1 MFTGIVEATGTVAT
15 IGHDPDRGVVRL
27 AISTTLDVA
36 SLPLGAS
43 IAVDGVCLTVVERGA
58 GRFVADLGPETLGL
72 TTLGDLAP
80 GARVHLERPLRMG
93 DPLGG
98 HLVAGHVDGV
108 GTVVSRRELGGALEL
123 EIAAPPTVARVLA
136 VKGSIAVD
144 GVSLTI
150 NSVGDSVGQAA
161 GSATFSVGLIPHTLA
176 VTKLGDKPPGAP
188 VNLEADLIAKHV
200 EQLMAP
206 YLRAAA
212 VGADVSPDGIGG
224 ERPTPRREMSV
235 EMLRRYGLV
244 R

>member
-1 MFTGIVEATGTVAT
+1 MFTGIVEATGTVAS
-15 IGHDPDRGVVRL
+15 IGRDPDRGIVRL
-27 AISTTLDVA
+27 SVSTTLDVE

-43 IAVDGVCLTVVERGA
+43 IAVDGVCLTVVERAA
-58 GRFVADLGPETLGL
+58 GRFSADLGPETLGL
-72 TTLGDLAP
+72 TTLGALEP

-108 GTVVSRRELGGALEL
+108 GTVVSRRELAGALDL
-123 EIAAPPTVARVLA
+123 EIDAPPPVARVLA

-150 NSVGDSVGQAA
+150 NTVGQGPGGAI
-161 GSATFSVGLIPHTLA
+161 FSVGLIPHTLA
-176 VTKLGDKPPGAP
+176 VTKLGDKAVGAP
-188 VNLEADLIAKHV
+188 VNLEADLIAKHI

-206 YLRAAA
+206 YL
-212 VGADVSPDGIGG
+212 GG
-224 ERPTPRREMSV
+224 TRDATATPRREISV
-235 EMLRRYGLV
+235 DMLRRYGLV

>member
-1 MFTGIVEATGTVAT
+1 MFTGIVEASGTIT
-15 IGHDPDRGVVRL
+15 SIGREPDRGVVRL
-27 AISTTLDVA
+27 VVETALDVA

-58 GRFVADLGPETLGL
+58 GRSSAAWFAADLGPETLGL
-72 TTLGDLAP
+72 TTLGALEP
-80 GARVHLERPLRMG
+80 GGRVHLERPLRMG

-108 GTVVSRRELGGALEL
+108 GTVVARREQGAALEL
-123 EIAAPPTVARVLA
+123 EIAAPPPVARVLA
-136 VKGSIAVD
+136 TKGSIAVD

-150 NSVGDSVGQAA
+150 NTVGRSGAA
-161 GSATFSVGLIPHTLA
+161 ATFSVGLIPHTLA
-176 VTKLGDKPPGAP
+176 VTKLGDKPVGAL

-206 YLRAAA
+206 YLG
-212 VGADVSPDGIGG
+212 GAGAQDPSA
-224 ERPTPRREMSV
+224 TPRREISV
-235 EMLRRYGLV
+235 DMLRRYGFV